1 MGLFSDIM
9 ESVFGDAGMEEP
21 TDLFHD
27 QAAVADLLPYRLY
40 NPENQLFYNE
50 KTTGFIV
57 EIPPLVSTEEAVG
70 NLHSA
75 LVSNMPTSA
84 GFQVVSWTSPDISK
98 NLGGWARSRVMG
110 GEVGE
115 AIAVGRLAHI
125 QSKRFGSDS
134 DIKAIPTNRRLFV
147 CGWVEGETSMSK
159 IRELEEYRRG
169 VLGAFNQS
177 KNTGMK
183 PSELILLLQEILH
196 SESFDNHGLSNY
208 TTEIPLNAQIP
219 GTTIIVKP
227 NHIEFGGDPKVSMV
241 AASVARFPEEWNDML
256 GVMLMGDPDKI
267 SDRPHGP
274 VLTSLTCVAIPAQK
288 ASGDMVK
295 RIAKME
301 HGKKTG
307 FNKFIPEFGKKEAE
321 IQGLNNELEQGE
333 RLFQC
338 TMTVMAYTEGDRE
351 EARMAGSE
359 IAKIYRR
366 VGFALRKEKYLQL
379 PMLINALPL
388 GCTEKAMKEM
398 GKLQRMRLL
407 KAKAVSALAP
417 LHGEWTGNSN
427 GPGMLLLGR
436 QGQAFTWS
444 NYISEGNYNVAVV
457 GKSGAGKSVF
467 MQELITSIYYN
478 GGRALIIDDGFS
490 FKTTCEIVGGRHIVF
505 ESGNILGLNPFS
517 MLQAEKMKT
526 TEYASEAIELI
537 TRVISSM
544 AVLGEQREGRVG
556 SVEEGAIAT
565 AIKKVWEEKQSDG
578 EIVDVYNILLKLTE
592 GDKGDKRYVDV
603 CSKIADYIPGGKHG
617 KYFVGPATVNVD
629 TPFTVVELSNLKA
642 QPELEQVVLQ
652 IVMFLGTELMY
663 KTDRSV
669 PVAILIDE
677 AWDMLKGEG
686 TAKFIEGVVR
696 RARKYTGALITG
708 TQSIDDYYAN
718 PAAEVCLQNS
728 DWTVFLA
735 QKPETI
741 DRLEANKR
749 LSIPMG
755 FGTRLKSLTSVPG
768 QFSEMAIKG
777 ADGWAF
783 GRLLLDPFSLAVFSS
798 KGSTVENLNRR
809 KAAGMSTV
817 EALKDMVAKGD
828 VS

>member
-1 MGLFSDIM
+1 MGFLNEIL
-9 ESVFGDAGMEEP
+9 ENVFGDAGMDAP

-27 QAAVADLLPYRLY
+27 QAAVADLLPYRVY
-40 NPENQLFYNE
+40 DPEKQIFYND

-75 LVSNMPTSA
+75 LVSNMPSSA
-84 GFQVVSWTSPDISK
+84 GFQVVSWASPDITK
-98 NLGGWARSRVMG
+98 TLGGWARSRVMG

-115 AIAVGRLAHI
+115 AIAAGRLAHI

-134 DIKAIPTNRRLFV
+134 DIKDIPTNRRLFI
-147 CGWVEGETSMSK
+147 CGWVEGDTSLSK
-159 IRELEEYRRG
+159 IRDLEEYRRG

-177 KNTGMK
+177 KNTGVK
-183 PSELILLLQEILH
+183 PSELISLLQEILH
-196 SESFDNHGLSNY
+196 SESFDNYGRSNY
-208 TTEIPLNAQIP
+208 TTEIPINAQIP
-219 GTTIIVKP
+219 GTTITVKP

-241 AASVARFPEEWNDML
+241 AASVARFPPEWSDML

-307 FNKFIPEFGKKEAE
+307 FNKFIPDFATKEAE
-321 IQGLNNELEQGE
+321 IRGLNDELEKGE

-338 TMTVMAYTEGDRE
+338 TMSVMAYTQGDRE
-351 EARMAGSE
+351 DARMAGSE

-407 KAKAVSALAP
+407 KAKSVSALAP
-417 LHGEWTGNSN
+417 LHGEWTGNSA
-427 GPGMLLLGR
+427 GAGMLLLGR

-478 GGRALIIDDGFS
+478 GGRALVIDDGFS
-490 FKTTCEIVGGRHIVF
+490 FSTTCEIVGGRHIVF
-505 ESGNILGLNPFS
+505 DDKNNLGLNPFS
-517 MLQAEKMKT
+517 MLQADKMNST
-526 TEYASEAIELI
+526 DYASEAVELI

-556 SVEEGAIAT
+556 SVEEGAIAA
-565 AIKKVWEEKQSDG
+565 AIKEVWETKQSKG
-578 EIVDVYNILLKLTE
+578 EIVDVYNILLELSKE
-592 GDKGDKRYVDV
+592 DKRYVDV
-603 CSKIADYIPGGKHG
+603 CSKIADYIPGGKYG
-617 KYFVGPATVNVD
+617 DYFVGPATVNVD
-629 TPFTVVELSNLKA
+629 TPFTVVELSNLKT
-642 QPELEQVVLQ
+642 QPDLEQVVLQ

-718 PAAEVCLQNS
+718 PGAEVCLQNS
-728 DWTVFLA
+728 DWLVMMA

-749 LSIPMG
+749 LSIPTG
-755 FGTRLKSLTSVPG
+755 FGARLKSLTSVPG

-783 GRLLLDPFSLAVFSS
+783 GRLALDPFSLAVFSS

-817 EALKDMVAKGD
+817 EALKDMVAKGE

>member
-40 NPENQLFYNE
+40 NPENGLFYNE
-50 KTTGFIV
+50 KTTGFIA
-57 EIPPLVSTEEAVG
+57 EIEPLVATEEAVG
-70 NLHSA
+70 SLHSA
-75 LVSNMPTSA
+75 LISNMPNNANA
-84 GFQVVSWTSPDISK
+84 GFQVLSWTSPDISK
-98 NLGGWARSRVMG
+98 ILGGWARSRVAG

-115 AIAVGRLAHI
+115 AMAVGRLNHVE
-125 QSKRFGSDS
+125 SMRYGSDG
-134 DIKAIPTNRRLFV
+134 DIKAIPTNRRLFI
-147 CGWVEGETSMSK
+147 CGWVEGDTSMSK
-159 IRELEEYRRG
+159 INELIEYRRA
-169 VLGAFNQS
+169 VLGSFKKK
-177 KNTGMK
+177 KNKGMK
-183 PSELILLLQEILH
+183 PSELISLLQEILH
-196 SESFDNHGLSNY
+196 SEQWDSHGHSNY
-208 TTEIPLNAQIP
+208 TTEIPINAQIP
-219 GTTIIVKP
+219 GTTIKVKP
-227 NHIEFGGDPKVSMV
+227 NHIEFGGEPQVSMV
-241 AASVARFPEEWNDML
+241 AASVARFPEEWNNML

-267 SDRPHGP
+267 TDRPHGP

-288 ASGDMVK
+288 ASADMMT

-307 FNKFIPEFGKKEAE
+307 FSKFIPDFGQKQAE
-321 IQGLNNELEQGE
+321 IQGLSNELEKGE
-333 RLFQC
+333 RLMQC
-338 TMTVMAYTEGDRE
+338 VMSVFAYTKGERE
-351 EARMAGSE
+351 DVRMAGSE

-379 PMLINALPL
+379 PMLINGLPL
-388 GCTEKAMKEM
+388 GCTEKSMKEM

-407 KAKAVSALAP
+407 KAKAVTALAP
-417 LHGEWTGNSN
+417 LHGEWTGNSD

-436 QGQAFTWS
+436 QGQALTWN
-444 NYISEGNYNVAVV
+444 NYISDGNYNIAVV

-478 GGRALIIDDGFS
+478 GGRALIIDDGYS
-490 FKTTCEIVGGRHIVF
+490 FQTTCEIVGGRHIVF
-505 ESGNILGLNPFS
+505 DGSQTLGLNPFS
-517 MLQAEKMKT
+517 MLQADKMDSP
-526 TEYASEAIELI
+526 EYASEAVELI
-537 TRVISSM
+537 MRVVGSM
-544 AVLGEQREGRVG
+544 ASLGEQREGRVLG
-556 SVEEGAIAT
+556 IEEEAISA
-565 AIKKVWEEKQSDG
+565 AINEVWNEKKSEG
-578 EIVDVYNILLKLTE
+578 EIADVYNKLVALSKE
-592 GDKGDKRYVDV
+592 DPRYVDV
-603 CSKIADYIPGGKHG
+603 CSKLYAYTPKGKHG
-617 KYFVGPATVNVD
+617 KYFVGPATVNVN
-629 TPFTVVELSNLKA
+629 TPFTVVELSNLKT

-677 AWDMLKGEG
+677 AWDMLKGQG

-708 TQSIDDYYAN
+708 TQSIDDYFAN

-728 DWTVFLA
+728 DWTVFMA

-741 DRLEANKR
+741 DRLEANNR
-749 LSIPMG
+749 LSIPAG

-777 ADGWAF
+777 PGGWAF
-783 GRLLLDPFSLAVFSS
+783 GRLVLDPFSLAVFSS

-817 EALKDMVAKGD
+817 EALKDMVAKGE